1 MSANS
6 ERRSDP
12 DTGISTR
19 PRSGDLSRAESD
31 AVAAFTAEW
40 ESTRR
45 PPAIAEYLP
54 DASTLRREALLEL
67 IRVDLRHRWL
77 LRRGKGAGTA
87 PEPAARMRL
96 TDYCAEFPEL
106 ASDDIPAGLVYEEF
120 VIRRQSGERVD
131 PRECL
136 REYPRQA
143 EQLRELLNADEIDQ
157 STRRATPEDSV
168 LTAVAHSD
176 SVLADTVLNRT
187 AGSARDSEVTRTT
200 ASDLTGTATAVPTT
214 IGTGPGRS
222 DPLDRI
228 EIGQRIDDF
237 DLLTGLGSGAFA
249 RVFLARQ
256 RSLQRLVAVKISS
269 DHGTEPQTLAQLD
282 HDYIVRVFDQRL
294 LDDAEGAAR
303 RLRLLYMQFLP
314 GGTLLGVLRW
324 VRATPP
330 EERSGRLLLD
340 AVDAAMEEKGEIR
353 PTDSSVRA
361 EIAALSWPETVA
373 WLGRRLAEALD
384 YASSHGVLHRDVK
397 PANVLL
403 TAEGVPKLADFNIS
417 FSRNVE
423 GTSPV
428 AYFGGSLAYMSPEQ
442 LEACHPSFGRS
453 AADLDT
459 RADIYSL
466 GVVLWEL
473 LTGAKPFDDRT
484 AGAGDQGDDTTLEA
498 MLERRSS
505 GVDEAALQ
513 RVPADCP
520 AALRRILVTCLA
532 PERADRWSSGAIL
545 ARQLE
550 MCLDERARE
559 LVDPAPNSWRLR
571 LRPYIVPVALVAM
584 ALPNVLA
591 SLYNIQHNQHLI
603 ISRMT
608 EEAQQTFLIITGV
621 VNAIFFPTGIA
632 LVLYMARYVLTV
644 PRGLRKGR
652 RYDPGTLRRARRDA
666 LLMGDRA
673 VAVAFSLWVLA
684 GLIFPIALQ
693 VSTGDISAQAVVHF
707 FSSLVVCGAIAV
719 AYPFFLLTFYL
730 VRCVY
735 PLFLRHGDISPEDA
749 VWLRGLDRRCNG
761 YLAVAASVPLLAV
774 TGVTFLPP
782 SDIPSVIV
790 AVRLLCVGGIIA
802 FVGTYL
808 LFRALEADLRAL
820 ERVVDPESAESG
832 AAEGRPARSTATA
845 VETDT

>member
-200 ASDLTGTATAVPTT
+200 AADLTGTATAVPTT

-505 GVDEAALQ
+505 GVDETALQ

-520 AALRRILVTCLA
+520 AALRRILLTCLA